1 MIKKKSAKEMWDAIE
16 DYLEGD
22 ALCKKTKKYE
32 IERRYNNFVKRP
44 NESLRETYDRYCEVV
59 NACISL
65 GKVMTDEEI
74 NMNFLNALG
83 SKWMHKATS
92 LEDSKCL
99 STWSLSNLYA
109 NLRVHELK
117 LDRMEEVDV
126 RIKSLSMSALD
137 HEEKQPSKPTTDST
151 ISTSSLVDMDDEEFA
166 MFVKRFQK
174 FRKNSKP
181 FSNSKS
187 FSKGKPSASF
197 SKGFDAKKKGELVCY
212 NCRKPGHFASE
223 CPQPRFEFM
232 KRKPST
238 SKFSRR
244 KGMVAEEEENSKELA
259 TWIETDSDEESED
272 DTEEVNLCLVVKDA
286 SSDSEEDV
294 PTKPQKLKDVVVSKK
309 DDLIFNSDGYELTPS
324 RKIGNR
330 SFSRPIFPSKNQP
343 ILETKS
349 IPISKKLVEDVS
361 PMEQEEMFKK
371 AEMMIGKFESVKK
384 ALSLST
390 DEISQLK
397 TEKALMKSEIKSL
410 KDQIKSMTPLAEQ
423 NHVLEIK
430 NAALKIRND
439 DLVAQNVDLQKV
451 IDEWTKSRVTMDQ
464 ILESQKTSGD
474 KEGLGFPPSDNFK
487 CASCIEK
494 DEKFSKQTS
503 EAPKGKNDGSKG
515 KGQEPK
521 KKLDFSYVYPKNQTG
536 KGQKGKGKTKGKS
549 TTIVPE
555 TDIPSTSTAHG
566 SVTGH
571 KVTAPM
577 VTGNKAKVKTS
588 AKSTVSKEK
597 VVKSMK
603 AHFVKEK
610 SSKPAK
616 HSEPKSVMKYVKTQF
631 VSGFHHCSVCDSYGH
646 KAAECLLRFT
656 SNPKGH
662 NPPSVRQVWV
672 IKRN

>member
-1 MIKKKSAKEMWDAIE
+1 MATSKTMATVNHSHIPILDEDHFDIWKARMLIYLESIDVMLVDCVTDGPYIPMKANPDPTTNGTVGEIKKDKAEWDDEEKKLVALDSKARNIIAGTLSVSTYQKVIKKKSAKEMWDAIE

-137 HEEKQPSKPTTDST
+137 HEEKQPSKPTPDST

-181 FSNSKS
+181 FSNSKL

-272 DTEEVNLCLVVKDA
+272 DTEEVNLCLVVNDA

-309 DDLIFNSDGYELTPS
+309 ANLIFNSDEYELTPS

-330 SFSRPIFPSKNQP
+330 SFSRPIFPPKNQP
-343 ILETKS
+343 ILQTKS
-349 IPISKKLVEDVS
+349 VS
-361 PMEQEEMFKK
+361 YF
-371 AEMMIGKFESVKK
+371 
-384 ALSLST
+384 
-390 DEISQLK
+390 
-397 TEKALMKSEIKSL
+397 
-410 KDQIKSMTPLAEQ
+410 
-423 NHVLEIK
+423 
-430 NAALKIRND
+430 
-439 DLVAQNVDLQKV
+439 
-451 IDEWTKSRVTMDQ
+451 
-464 ILESQKTSGD
+464 
-474 KEGLGFPPSDNFK
+474 
-487 CASCIEK
+487 
-494 DEKFSKQTS
+494 
-503 EAPKGKNDGSKG
+503 
-515 KGQEPK
+515 
-521 KKLDFSYVYPKNQTG
+521 
-536 KGQKGKGKTKGKS
+536 
-549 TTIVPE
+549 
-555 TDIPSTSTAHG
+555 
-566 SVTGH
+566 
-571 KVTAPM
+571 
-577 VTGNKAKVKTS
+577 
-588 AKSTVSKEK
+588 
-597 VVKSMK
+597 
-603 AHFVKEK
+603 
-610 SSKPAK
+610 
-616 HSEPKSVMKYVKTQF
+616 
-631 VSGFHHCSVCDSYGH
+631 
-646 KAAECLLRFT
+646 
-656 SNPKGH
+656 
-662 NPPSVRQVWV
+662 
-672 IKRN
+672 